1 MSHDERRQIAHRV
14 QAILRREHESG
25 KRVRVDPDQIV
36 VEESGDAGQQ
46 WFYVPV
52 DIAPYQHELGTFYE
66 LFSRVEEELET
77 EGIDV
82 LLVPQ
87 RYETPAGDHTQGY

>member
-1 MSHDERRQIAHRV
+1 MSGDERRQIAHRV
-14 QAILRREHESG
+14 QTILRREHETG

-36 VEESGDAGQQ
+36 EEASGDSNQK

-52 DIAPYQHELGTFYE
+52 DIAPYVNELGTFYE
-66 LFSRVEEELET
+66 LFSCVEEELEKD
-77 EGIDV
+77 GIDV

-87 RYETPAGDHTQGY
+87 RYETPAGDHK